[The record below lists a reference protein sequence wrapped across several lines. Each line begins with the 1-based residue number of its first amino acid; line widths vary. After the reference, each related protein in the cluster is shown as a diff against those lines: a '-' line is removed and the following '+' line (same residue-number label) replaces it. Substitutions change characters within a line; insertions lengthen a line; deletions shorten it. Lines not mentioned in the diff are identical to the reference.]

1 MPSLLTFIVCI
12 VLLCCTT
19 WRGPAWAGASS
30 AIPSAMPPDA
40 LLTSVPLHALAGQPD
55 PNVVIDLS
63 IRGRNAGP
71 AYLGSFEPARVYG
84 GYWDA
89 KGCYD
94 YLRVEGHF
102 RRLATAATLAGGELV
117 CNGQWSGNLLNWATA
132 SPLDHL
138 RMALTGGDRVAD
150 TPERTVLQRA
160 TWPIEAGLELPV
172 KTVRGHLEWLV
183 PPGRLRANGT
193 LRIRNCG
200 DRLVVDADA
209 RADADR
215 GCVSAA
221 GADIHFARVEVC
233 AADEAVVRRDL
244 CVAYPGGHH
253 KPVGALQVNAGD
265 ARFAVFGGDPG
276 RHGGVPREAMK
287 SIGPEKTDAGFDR
300 VANPRAEWDARTG
313 VFRDDPAGTA
323 QGIVAAVNRFG
334 RSGEYARADTAGELF
349 HASLR
354 YLQAKSPAA
363 VDPVLGNCQ
372 RNHVLSIGGLDA
384 REERPWPGAAF
395 EPDVAYGA
403 HRVAA
408 FENRDVG
415 AAHGSFGMAGLAY
428 WAHIQRI
435 RADHPD
441 ARVQTFAIDLDA
453 GRGASVGA
461 RQRGSAL
468 YLAAK
473 YGGFVDRNG
482 DGDPFRST
490 ALFGAPD
497 AAGQPAWFGNAEWA
511 EGLDNDGRPMPA
523 NYFLASD
530 ARSTA
535 DALRGVLRRATA
547 PSLGAN
553 ATAAISS
560 DTVGAAG
567 ASLYRSRSDSRRWSG
582 TLQSFRLFVA
592 PETGALRVADQPSWD
607 AGALLDARLEK
618 PGAAASRRLFTL
630 STAGLGI
637 PFEWEAL
644 DEPLRRSL
652 RADPDPAAEP
662 ASIVSA
668 TSLDTLARD
677 RLNYLRGERRN
688 EASFAG
694 GRLRV
699 RDSVM
704 GDIAHAA
711 PVYVGAPD
719 PASRE
724 AGYPAFL
731 ATYRQREPAVYL
743 GANDG
748 MLHAFSA
755 RTGEE
760 LFGYVPRLLFPVLG
774 TLALAGGPHRAHVDG
789 TPAVAEARM
798 ASGQWKSVLV
808 SGLGAGAAGVFA
820 LEVSDPGAFSADKVL
835 WEFGAAD
842 DPDMGHLMQPP
853 RILKFRTRAATMG
866 HPATHAW
873 FAVVP
878 SGFNNRNPEKRAAL
892 FLLSLDK
899 PAGTPWRRGLDY
911 HKILLP
917 RPADASLVNAL
928 ASAPGD
934 HAADDGTVRWL
945 YAGDTQGNLWKFDF
959 ERDAPWSEARA
970 LGFGGVPLMVATDGD
985 AGSRRQPITVPPEVG
1000 LGPGGGG
1007 IVLFG
1012 TGKFVEPTDLGAS
1025 RRGLQTVYAVQD
1037 TGTPIR
1043 AGEARGQ
1050 LAPRRTR
1057 PVEGGLTAIE
1067 GPPFV
1072 YGAFDRTTTRRRGWY
1087 LDLPASRDQGE
1098 RQVERPVLADG
1109 RLFFN
1114 TLIPPRA
1121 ACDEGGGRSCA
1132 VDAMTGLSKGG
1143 TCVPSEA
1150 GLLGAP
1156 LVVEQGDASYG
1167 AADPTGRRTETRR
1180 LAVLSPGT
1188 RRDKAVSVAQPLEDA
1203 TVAQR
1208 AGRLNWRQVP
1218 DPQRTRP

>member
-1 MPSLLTFIVCI
+1 MLLLRTFIACI
-12 VLLCCTT
+12 ALVFCTT
-19 WRGPAWAGASS
+19 WKVPAWAGV
-30 AIPSAMPPDA
+30 PSTTPPDA

-55 PNVVIDLS
+55 PNVVIDLAIQAS
-63 IRGRNAGP
+63 SAGP
-71 AYLGSFEPARVYG
+71 AYLGNLEPAKVYG

-94 YLRVEGHF
+94 YLRVEGYF
-102 RRLATAATLAGGELV
+102 RRTAMATTLTGGEIV

-138 RMALTGGDRVAD
+138 RMALTGGDRVVD
-150 TPERTVLQRA
+150 TPDQTVLQRA
-160 TWPIEAGLELPV
+160 TWPIEAGLEPPV
-172 KTVRGHLEWLV
+172 KTVRGRLEWLV
-183 PPGRLRANGT
+183 PRGALRADGA

-200 DRLVVDADA
+200 EQLLVDTDM

-215 GCVSAA
+215 GCASRA
-221 GADIHFARVEVC
+221 GADILFARVEVC
-233 AADEAVVRRDL
+233 AADEALVRRDL
-244 CVAYPGGHH
+244 CAAYPGGRH
-253 KPVGALQVNAGD
+253 KPVGALQAHPGD

-276 RHGGVPREAMK
+276 RLGGLPREAMK

-300 VANPRAEWDARTG
+300 VANPLAEWDARTG
-313 VFRDDPAGTA
+313 VFRDRAAGTA
-323 QGIVAAVNRFG
+323 QGIVSAVNRFG
-334 RSGEYARADTAGELF
+334 RSGEYARLDSAGELF
-349 HASLR
+349 HESLR
-354 YLQAKSPAA
+354 YLQAKPPTAA
-363 VDPVLGNCQ
+363 DPVLGNCQ
-372 RNHVLSIGGLDA
+372 RNHVLSIGDLDI
-384 REERPWPGAAF
+384 RRDRSPPGPGKSGSVAGV
-395 EPDVAYGA
+395 EPDIA
-403 HRVAA
+403 HWTRLIGA
-408 FENRDVG
+408 FENRQTGTVD
-415 AAHGSFGMAGLAY
+415 ASFGMAGLAY
-428 WAHIQRI
+428 WARTQRI
-435 RADHPD
+435 RGDHPD
-441 ARVQTFAIDLDA
+441 LRVQTFAIDLDA
-453 GRGASVGA
+453 GRRASVGK
-461 RQRGSAL
+461 RERGSAL

-482 DGDPFRST
+482 DGDPFRTS

-497 AAGQPAWFGNAEWA
+497 AAGRSAWFSNAEWA
-511 EGLDNDGRPMPA
+511 EGLDSDGQPMPA

-535 DALRGVLRRATA
+535 DALRDLLRRATA
-547 PSLGAN
+547 PTLGAN

-567 ASLYRSRSDSRRWSG
+567 ASLYLSRSDSRRWSG
-582 TLQSFRLFVA
+582 TLQSFRLFVD
-592 PETGALRVADQPSWD
+592 PETGALRVADKPSWD
-607 AGALLDARLEK
+607 AGALLDARMEK
-618 PGAAASRRLFTL
+618 PGAAASRKIFTL

-652 RADPDPAAEP
+652 RAEPDPAAEA
-662 ASIVSA
+662 ASAASVDS
-668 TSLDTLARD
+668 LARD
-677 RLNYLRGERRN
+677 RLNYMRGERRN

-694 GRLRV
+694 GRFRV

-704 GDIAHAA
+704 GDVAHAA
-711 PVYVGAPD
+711 PVYVGAPN
-719 PASRE
+719 PALRE

-731 ATYRQREPAVYL
+731 DTHRQRESVVYQ

-760 LFGYVPRLLFPVLG
+760 LFGYVPRLLFPALG

-789 TPAVAEARM
+789 TPVVAEARM
-798 ASGQWKSVLV
+798 ASGEWKSVLV

-820 LEVSDPGAFSADKVL
+820 LDVSDPRAFSADKVL
-835 WEFGAAD
+835 WEFGSAD

-853 RILKFRTRAATMG
+853 RILKFRTRAATAG
-866 HPATHAW
+866 RPATHAW

-899 PAGTPWRRGLDY
+899 TAGTPWRRGVDY

-917 RPADASLVNAL
+917 RPVDASLVNAL

-959 ERDAPWSEARA
+959 ERDAPWSEATA
-970 LGFGGVPLMVATDGD
+970 LGFGGAPLMVAMDGG
-985 AGSRRQPITVPPEVG
+985 AGSRRQPITVPVEVG

-1012 TGKFVEPTDLGAS
+1012 TGKFIEPADLGAS
-1025 RRGLQTVYAVQD
+1025 LRGLQTLYAVQD
-1037 TGTPIR
+1037 TGAPIR
-1043 AGEARGQ
+1043 AGEARTQ
-1050 LAPRRTR
+1050 LAARQARSI
-1057 PVEGGLTAIE
+1057 EGGLMAIE
-1067 GPPFV
+1067 GPSFA
-1072 YGAFDRTTTRRRGWY
+1072 YGSFDRTTTRRRGWY
-1087 LDLPASRDQGE
+1087 FDLPASRDEGE
-1098 RQVERPVLADG
+1098 RQVERSVLVDG

-1114 TLIPPRA
+1114 TMIPPQA
-1121 ACDEGGGRSCA
+1121 ACGEGGGRSCA
-1132 VDAMTGLSKGG
+1132 VDAMTGLSQGG
-1143 TCVPSEA
+1143 TCVPLEA
-1150 GLLGAP
+1150 GLPGAP
-1156 LVVEQGDASYG
+1156 FVVQQGDASYG
-1167 AADPTGRRTETRR
+1167 AADPMGRRAETRR

-1188 RRDKAVSVAQPLEDA
+1188 QKGKVVSITRPLESA
-1203 TVAQR
+1203 TVSRR
-1208 AGRLNWRQVP
+1208 AGRLSWRQVP
-1218 DPQRTRP
+1218 DPRRTRP